1 MTPVKLNLTSLQ
13 TPVSGAD
20 NFAELKALL
29 TLDRDA
35 YWAQYGPLKL
45 TTYLQPIFSFS
56 HRRIIGHEGLLR
68 AFDPDGEA
76 VSPLTVINSTA
87 SFDEARRLDRLARL
101 LHVCNHH
108 LHGIENDWLF
118 LNMHPLV
125 FNQAKQSDSI
135 GFLGQVL
142 ANVNYPA
149 SRVVVELLEQAV
161 ANNGQFADGV
171 AYLRQLGVLIA
182 LDDFGAG
189 HSNFDRIWQ
198 IRPDIV
204 NLDRSFAVQ
213 VDTNIRARRLL
224 PRIVSLLHE
233 AGSLVLI
240 EGVETE
246 EQALLAMDADI
257 DFVQGYYFAK
267 PAAHVMSDTLA
278 LTRLKA
284 LWKNFDNSRGSDYSN
299 YRKTISPYINAIGYA
314 STMLAVGHRI
324 EHACQQFLELEHTER
339 CFLLDGNGLQ
349 VGPNVVAHNTR
360 NETSR
365 FNPLNTAEG
374 AIWSRRHYFRRAVEH
389 PGKVQVTRPYLSIAN
404 ASLCV
409 TVSVCYTSRREQFV
423 LCGDLAWI

>member
-149 SRVVVELLEQAV
+149 HGLS
-161 ANNGQFADGV
+161 
-171 AYLRQLGVLIA
+171 
-182 LDDFGAG
+182 
-189 HSNFDRIWQ
+189 SN
-198 IRPDIV
+198 
-204 NLDRSFAVQ
+204 
-213 VDTNIRARRLL
+213 
-224 PRIVSLLHE
+224 
-233 AGSLVLI
+233 
-240 EGVETE
+240 
-246 EQALLAMDADI
+246 
-257 DFVQGYYFAK
+257 
-267 PAAHVMSDTLA
+267 
-278 LTRLKA
+278 
-284 LWKNFDNSRGSDYSN
+284 YSN
-299 YRKTISPYINAIGYA
+299 K
-314 STMLAVGHRI
+314 
-324 EHACQQFLELEHTER
+324 Q
-339 CFLLDGNGLQ
+339 
-349 VGPNVVAHNTR
+349 
-360 NETSR
+360 
-365 FNPLNTAEG
+365 
-374 AIWSRRHYFRRAVEH
+374 
-389 PGKVQVTRPYLSIAN
+389 
-404 ASLCV
+404 
-409 TVSVCYTSRREQFV
+409 
-423 LCGDLAWI
+423 